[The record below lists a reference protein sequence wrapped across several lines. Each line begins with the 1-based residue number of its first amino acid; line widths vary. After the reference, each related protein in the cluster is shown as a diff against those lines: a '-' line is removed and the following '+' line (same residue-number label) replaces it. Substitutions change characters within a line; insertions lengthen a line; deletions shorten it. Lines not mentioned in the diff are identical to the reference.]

1 MDKQHAQNLEK
12 GSPSH
17 EGHKRRRTSPEG
29 EEDDDLQTKLIEIL
43 ERNNRM
49 LTAQLKV
56 QNLNFQL
63 DRDERKDQTNGLLV
77 VLGKLADAL
86 GKIADKL

>member
-1 MDKQHAQNLEK
+1 MDKQHTQNPEK

-17 EGHKRRRTSPEG
+17 ESHKRRRTSPEE

-43 ERNNRM
+43 DQNNRM

-56 QNLNFQL
+56 QNLNFQM